1 MSLQQGHYLVFN
13 LWGEIEETP
22 KNVVIARYGSEKHVM
37 MGLCIYR
44 DYVNSQWI
52 MELSSSRLG
61 VEFDYFGCF
70 DLSS

>member
-44 DYVNSQWI
+44 D
-52 MELSSSRLG
+52 
-61 VEFDYFGCF
+61 
-70 DLSS
+70 